1 MKEKE
6 EAAIRRMQENLAV
19 IRKVGGWTTA
29 QFGEEIGVTRQT
41 VSNLEKGRTPLTKT
55 QYLAIRAVLIHEIG
69 SKGNEGLAQVVR
81 ALVDEP
87 LEDPVDAVSTD
98 ESPRPSENAMEDMAL
113 LTQVLTTTLA
123 SNSAVSVLAE
133 RLAMQTVPAVIYAI
147 SRFTKDK

>member
-1 MKEKE
+1 MKERE
-6 EAAIRRMQENLAV
+6 DALIRRMQENLAV

-69 SKGNEGLAQVVR
+69 SKGNDGLAQVVR

-87 LEDPVDAVSTD
+87 LEEPDEGAVY
-98 ESPRPSENAMEDMAL
+98 EGEPSPTANAMEDMTMLTAL
-113 LTQVLTTTLA
+113 LASAALTPIAT
-123 SNSAVSVLAE
+123 
-133 RLAMQTVPAVIYAI
+133 RTVPAVIYALT
-147 SRFTKDK
+147 RHARDK